1 VILTVSFPH
10 DCLVFFCLDL
20 SKSKKKMK
28 LENTK
33 GNEKGSLLSRRHFCI
48 AISLALCRG
57 EQLVFSIMYVLL
69 QKWTFVYYI
78 IFLEFLKMSNNIL

>member
-1 VILTVSFPH
+1 
-10 DCLVFFCLDL
+10 
-20 SKSKKKMK
+20 MK

-48 AISLALCRG
+48 PISLALCRG

-69 QKWTFVYYI
+69 QKWTRVYYI